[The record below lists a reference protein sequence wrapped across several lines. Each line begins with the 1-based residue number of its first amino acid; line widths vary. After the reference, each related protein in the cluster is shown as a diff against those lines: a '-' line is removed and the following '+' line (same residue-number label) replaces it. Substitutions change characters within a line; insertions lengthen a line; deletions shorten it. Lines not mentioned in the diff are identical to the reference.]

1 MQISYNAIDLFLIL
15 LQNKHKTISKF
26 IIDKKIQN
34 EQVVCQAKLYRKLSL
49 LSINT

>member
-1 MQISYNAIDLFLIL
+1 LIL

-34 EQVVCQAKLYRKLSL
+34 EQVVCQARKNLMQNKLKVVPEAFFIEY
-49 LSINT
+49 